1 MRDEELEIQAG
12 STVVRIVLR
21 DGSMRLRD
29 PDGEV
34 HWDGWSSVGDMAAG
48 IAEIYKCAPD
58 EALRAAEEAIRRRG
72 SIR

>member
-1 MRDEELEIQAG
+1 MREEELEIQAG

-34 HWDGWSSVGDMAAG
+34 HWDGWSSVDDVAAG
-48 IAEIYKCAPD
+48 IAEIYKCPPD
-58 EALRAAEEAIRRRG
+58 DALRAEKRSGGEG
-72 SIR
+72 

>member
-34 HWDGWSSVGDMAAG
+34 YWDGWSSVNDVAAG
-48 IAEIYKCAPD
+48 ITEIYKCPPD
-58 EALRAAEEAIRRRG
+58 EAFRAAEEAIRRRG
-72 SIR
+72 LIR